1 MIKNDGYEFILC
13 VLLTATWALPLL
25 CHFLFPPIDVNN
37 LILHMCFFLYVL
49 YEVRFASFIDSNNE
63 RLQTENKIFTV
74 FPFLGTVS
82 FYKYKQGIKV
92 WLYAHHM
99 CLWAI
104 TEDELDAD
112 KKYDAFISYSHK
124 VSDSV

>member
-1 MIKNDGYEFILC
+1 MH
-13 VLLTATWALPLL
+13 T
-25 CHFLFPPIDVNN
+25 
-37 LILHMCFFLYVL
+37 
-49 YEVRFASFIDSNNE
+49 
-63 RLQTENKIFTV
+63 
-74 FPFLGTVS
+74 PFVTGTMS

-92 WLYAHHM
+92 WLFTHRM

-124 VSDSV
+124 VHIFQVITDCCMCLHIVNYQFILLSYMSLFSWIVYHNLDCIMTERNYNRPN

>member
-1 MIKNDGYEFILC
+1 MAFLLVCIITNYISRVSKIQLVFI
-13 VLLTATWALPLL
+13 
-25 CHFLFPPIDVNN
+25 
-37 LILHMCFFLYVL
+37 
-49 YEVRFASFIDSNNE
+49 
-63 RLQTENKIFTV
+63 
-74 FPFLGTVS
+74 GTVS

-124 VSDSV
+124 VSHVLSKVKGYFLFMVDTGVKQGCGDLWMWL

>member
-1 MIKNDGYEFILC
+1 MYL
-13 VLLTATWALPLL
+13 LPL
-25 CHFLFPPIDVNN
+25 D
-37 LILHMCFFLYVL
+37 LILDIGYYFCLIHIQKLHERTNSIQYFY
-49 YEVRFASFIDSNNE
+49 FI
-63 RLQTENKIFTV
+63 

-124 VSDSV
+124 VSIVVWVI